1 MRLIRDR
8 VQGMVL
14 VYELVGPPT
23 DIEPPT
29 LVFEWGKSSVLLTH
43 YPEHWRKLRDDE
55 LLALRAS

>member
-1 MRLIRDR
+1 
-8 VQGMVL
+8 MVL

-29 LVFEWGKSSVLLTH
+29 LVFEWGKSSVRLTR
-43 YPEHWRKLRDDE
+43 YPEYWRKLRDDE